1 MIRSL
6 WTIITVLA
14 LANFMATVAL
24 VGWLVTSGRL
34 DQERFNTIRQTLGE
48 TVVAEQT
55 RLEDES
61 RQQAVAESQAQS
73 ERDALIPPLTAAD
86 RLRNAQEAE
95 EVDRQRLERLTRDIR
110 DLRRTLDRERND
122 LDTREAAF
130 TKERDAFEAMRSQI
144 REIEGQDQ
152 FKKAVQNLQ
161 AQKTAKA
168 RDILQALIDAGDT
181 DQAVAY
187 LNAMSDRQAAKII
200 GAFDDP
206 AVAADLLERLRVRGT
221 EAAAP

>member
-1 MIRSL
+1 MIRSV

-14 LANFMATVAL
+14 LANFMATAAL
-24 VGWLVTSGRL
+24 VAWLVTSGRL
-34 DQERFNTIRQTLGE
+34 DQDRFNAIRQTLSE

-61 RQQAVAESQAQS
+61 RQQAVAEAQAQS

-86 RLRNAQEAE
+86 RLRNAEEAD
-95 EVDRQRLERLTRDIR
+95 EVDRQRLERLTRDIQ

-122 LDTREAAF
+122 LDAREAAF
-130 TKERDAFEAMRSQI
+130 TKERDAFEEMRSAI
-144 REIEGQDQ
+144 REIEGQEQ
-152 FKKAVQNLQ
+152 FKKAVLNLQ

-168 RDILQALIDAGDT
+168 RDILQALIDAGEK